1 MAHRIF
7 SDIRSNRQLAL
18 LTMGRLAL
26 IPLVISLLVRHRQVP
41 AVAVLAVFLVIDYLD
56 GVLARR
62 RMADGPA
69 RRTLDSLSDHIAIW
83 CVYAAMAALSYATL
97 PLVGILAARD
107 IYCAVRCRAILRERY
122 VAIGAD
128 LPYRGLNALLAI
140 WVMAAPS
147 VSSTVRTSWLAAIAL
162 LSLLVAFDLRRATAR
177 VATMPMTVACEV
189 ISAGALRSLG
199 AAQPSPMP
207 VRTSSRSDLASVA

>member
-1 MAHRIF
+1 
-7 SDIRSNRQLAL
+7 
-18 LTMGRLAL
+18 
-26 IPLVISLLVRHRQVP
+26 
-41 AVAVLAVFLVIDYLD
+41 
-56 GVLARR
+56 
-62 RMADGPA
+62 MADGPA

-107 IYCAVRCRAILRERY
+107 IIVVRCRAILRERY